1 MSLQLI
7 LARDYYLSYNQSYWG
22 LSLVIHTSKCM
33 HESYSLNIQLG
44 HVGIQM
50 YNHLL
55 HHHSFCSLLC
65 QKAWNGH
72 PWYLRAF
79 SKLAQLG
86 PLQNSDCLD
95 KGPHSILKIF
105 SMKLYFYMF
114 PVFGWQIEHFKE
126 KTSIHVFSFF
136 LKNSTVPTSPSFRG
150 KNGIFRTQHNVIDQK
165 SIYIVS
171 ALYSFIR
178 VKVIG
183 RN

>member
-1 MSLQLI
+1 MNKTFSNENLCFFVPRKTLHMSLRLI
-7 LARDYYLSYNQSYWG
+7 LARDYYLSYNRSYRG
-22 LSLVIHTSKCM
+22 LSLEKHTSKCM

-95 KGPHSILKIF
+95 KGPRSILKNLC
-105 SMKLYFYMF
+105 MKLYFYMLH
-114 PVFGWQIEHFKE
+114 VFGWQIRHFKGKHKLIFFWKILHFPLLPLPEE
-126 KTSIHVFSFF
+126 KIGF
-136 LKNSTVPTSPSFRG
+136 LG
-150 KNGIFRTQHNVIDQK
+150 
-165 SIYIVS
+165 S
-171 ALYSFIR
+171 A
-178 VKVIG
+178 
-183 RN
+183 